1 MKTIGLIG
9 GTTWHSTVDYYRI
22 INETINEKLGAH
34 HSAHLILYSVEFEE
48 FIEKNKENWDV
59 ISKSFI
65 KIAKKIENAGA
76 DFLII
81 CANTMHKIA
90 DDIQYNIRI
99 PLIHIADV
107 TAEEVLKKNFNNI
120 GFLGTKITM
129 QGDFYIKRLKER
141 FGINTI
147 LPEKNDIEIINNIIF
162 DELSY
167 NIIKDSSKEKYIKII
182 DKLVSKGAQGIIL
195 GCTEIPLLIKKDDV
209 KIPIFDTTY
218 IHAKAAAEY
227 ALS

>member
-9 GTTWHSTVDYYRI
+9 GTTWHSTLDYYRI
-22 INETINEKLGAH
+22 INETINEKLRAH
-34 HSAHLILYSVEFEE
+34 HSAHLILYSVDFEE
-48 FIEKNKENWDV
+48 FVEKPKENWDV
-59 ISKSFI
+59 ISGSFI

-90 DDIQYNIRI
+90 DDIQDNIRI
-99 PLIHIADV
+99 PLLHIADV
-107 TAEEVLKKNFNNI
+107 TAEEVLKKNLNKI

-129 QGDFYIKRLKER
+129 QEDFYIKRLNYK
-141 FGINTI
+141 FNINTI
-147 LPEKNDIEIINNIIF
+147 VPEKKDMEIINKIIF

-167 NIIKDSSKEKYIKII
+167 NIIKDTSKQKYIKII

-195 GCTEIPLLIKKDDV
+195 GCTEIPLLIKNDDV
-209 KIPIFDTTY
+209 EIPIFDTTY

-227 ALS
+227 ALK